1 MQRHRKLQTSAR
13 KVQKHTGRRRQGELS
28 SFETAGGAFKQR
40 LYAQLNINRSETMR
54 RRRSCAFGSP
64 LASVP
69 GHAYKLSVKNS
80 ASWVRTHLV
89 AAETNL
95 HAELPKRSN
104 GFLGLFNTELIFSS
118 WNVLLTHISALL
130 TICPADRVA
139 ILTVLGQLC
148 KMSPTQNKSFRR
160 SLRRCVSRLSWA
172 GPNHRSC
179 VGQLLEA
186 RQIPF
191 FPGAFG
197 RRHQKV
203 VGLQLGW

>member
-28 SFETAGGAFKQR
+28 SFETAGGAFTQR

-69 GHAYKLSVKNS
+69 WHAYKLSVKNS

-95 HAELPKRSN
+95 HAELPKRS
-104 GFLGLFNTELIFSS
+104 
-118 WNVLLTHISALL
+118 
-130 TICPADRVA
+130 
-139 ILTVLGQLC
+139 
-148 KMSPTQNKSFRR
+148 K
-160 SLRRCVSRLSWA
+160 RLSWA
-172 GPNHRSC
+172 LQHGADLLKLERPADAYFSVADNLSRRPGRNFDGLGPTVQNESNP
-179 VGQLLEA
+179 GQIISTQPEEMCFKTELGGP
-186 RQIPF
+186 QPQVV
-191 FPGAFG
+191 
-197 RRHQKV
+197 RRTT
-203 VGLQLGW
+203 LGSKADGCGELHLSPSNFWLSLG